1 MIAGPDALMAFF
13 AVLDFAVRI
22 IVIVALAYAS
32 LVALTHWA
40 VRGRR
45 INPFG
50 AWPRFLRRV
59 SDPVL
64 LPLERRVIRF
74 GGSPQNAPLWLLG
87 IVIGA
92 GLLLLSLTS
101 WLIGTATGLVL
112 IADGGPRV
120 WVRVFVD
127 AVFTLLM
134 AAIFIRVI
142 GSWLGMGPY
151 NRWMRPAYAL
161 TTWLIDPIRRIL
173 PPMGI
178 IDFSPMV
185 AWLMLY
191 VVRGFVRGM
200 L

>member
-1 MIAGPDALMAFF
+1 MAFV
-13 AVLDFAVRI
+13 AVLDLTVRI
-22 IVIVALAYAS
+22 IVIVALAYACI
-32 LVALTHWA
+32 VALTHWA
-40 VRGRR
+40 TRSRR

-50 AWPRFLRRV
+50 PWARSIRKL
-59 SDPVL
+59 SDPIL

-74 GGSPQNAPLWLLG
+74 GGGPQNAPLWLLG
-87 IVIGA
+87 LVIGA

-101 WLIGTATGLVL
+101 WLIGTAAGLRT

-120 WVRVFVD
+120 WARVLVD
-127 AVFTLLM
+127 AIFTVLM

-142 GSWLGMGPY
+142 GSWLGVGPY
-151 NRWMRPAYAL
+151 NRWMRPMYTL
-161 TTWLIDPIRRIL
+161 TNWLIDPIRRIL
-173 PPMGI
+173 PPMGM

-185 AWLMLY
+185 AWLVLY